1 MEDIERPEHDI
12 GCLSIPG
19 TARPKR
25 GRPKV
30 VAELR
35 DCREERVIRD
45 VKGKEMAAEEGLYNN
60 SDRY

>member
-1 MEDIERPEHDI
+1 MEDLERPEHDL
-12 GCLSIPG
+12 GCVSISG

-25 GRPKV
+25 GSPKV

-35 DCREERVIRD
+35 DCREERVIRG
-45 VKGKEMAAEEGLYNN
+45 VKGEEMASEEGFNHN